1 MMAATD
7 RVVLDPL
14 PFQLELAS
22 LKQTLHVRPGGQ
34 AEQEL
39 HRLVDIAQSIA
50 QPKAIYKLAFID
62 AKEDQAVLLDGIRF
76 TSRVLR
82 VNLDTAQRVFA
93 YVATSGRELE
103 AWADAQEDSLARFWA
118 DSINQ
123 AVLGAALKSFREHLT
138 AQFAVNQLSG
148 MNPGSLA
155 DWPLREQRPLFSL
168 LGDVQAAIGVSL
180 TPSLLMTPTKS
191 VSGILFPS
199 EETFAS
205 CQLCPREAC
214 PNRRAAYD
222 PALFG
227 RKYAKAGNQ
236 KREAG

>member
-1 MMAATD
+1 MTAATD

-14 PFQLELAS
+14 PFQVDFAALQLS
-22 LKQTLHVRPGGQ
+22 LHIRPAGE
-34 AEQEL
+34 AEADLQ
-39 HRLVDIAQSIA
+39 RMVDVAQSIA
-50 QPKAIYKLAFID
+50 RPKAIYKLAFID

-82 VNLDTAQRVFA
+82 VNLDSAQRVFA

-103 AWADAQEDSLARFWA
+103 AWADAQEDLLARFWA
-118 DSINQ
+118 DAINQ
-123 AVLGAALKSFREHLT
+123 EVLGAALRSFREHLA
-138 AQFAVNQLSG
+138 AQFAVSQLST

-155 DWPLREQRPLFSL
+155 DWPLREQRPLFGL
-168 LGDVQAAIGVSL
+168 LGDVQAAIGVTL

-222 PALFG
+222 PALFE
-227 RKYAKAGNQ
+227 
-236 KREAG
+236 KRYQVTR

>member
-1 MMAATD
+1 MTTATD
-7 RVVLDPL
+7 RVILAPL
-14 PFQLELAS
+14 PFRVDFTA
-22 LKQTLHVRPGGQ
+22 LKQSLHIRPGSEAEADLQRMVDVAQ
-34 AEQEL
+34 A
-39 HRLVDIAQSIA
+39 IAR
-50 QPKAIYKLAFID
+50 PKAIYKLAFID
-62 AKEDQAVLLDGIRF
+62 AKEDQAVLIDGIRF

-103 AWADAQEDSLARFWA
+103 AWAEAQEDLLARFWA
-118 DSINQ
+118 DAINQ
-123 AVLGAALKSFREHLT
+123 AVLGAALRSFREHLT
-138 AQFAVNQLSG
+138 AQFAVSQLSG

-168 LGDVQAAIGVSL
+168 LGDVRAAIGVTL

-205 CQLCPREAC
+205 CQLCPRETC

-222 PALFG
+222 PALFE
-227 RKYAKAGNQ
+227 
-236 KREAG
+236 KRYQVTR

>member
-1 MMAATD
+1 MTAATD

-14 PFQLELAS
+14 PFQVDFTALQQS
-22 LKQTLHVRPGGQ
+22 LHIRQGSE
-34 AEQEL
+34 AEADL
-39 HRLVDIAQSIA
+39 HRMTDVAQSIA
-50 QPKAIYKLAFID
+50 RPKAIYKLAFID

-103 AWADAQEDSLARFWA
+103 AWADAQGDSLARFWA

-138 AQFAVNQLSG
+138 AQFAVSQLSA

-155 DWPLREQRPLFSL
+155 DWPLREQRPLFGL
-168 LGDVQAAIGVSL
+168 LGDVRAAIGVTL

-205 CQLCPREAC
+205 CQLCPRETC

-222 PALFG
+222 AALFG
-227 RKYAKAGNQ
+227 RKYNTLV
-236 KREAG
+236 ES

>member
-1 MMAATD
+1 MTAATD

-14 PFQLELAS
+14 PFQVDFATLRQS
-22 LKQTLHVRPGGQ
+22 LHIRAGSE
-34 AEQEL
+34 AEADL
-39 HRLVDIAQSIA
+39 HRMVDVVQAIAR
-50 QPKAIYKLAFID
+50 PKAIYKLVFID
-62 AKEDQAVLLDGIRF
+62 AKEDQAILLDGIRF

-82 VNLDTAQRVFA
+82 VNLDTAQRVFV

-103 AWADAQEDSLARFWA
+103 AWAEAQGDLLTRFWA
-118 DSINQ
+118 DAINQ
-123 AVLGAALKSFREHLT
+123 AVLKAAMTSFREHLLER
-138 AQFAVNQLSG
+138 FAVEQLSG

-168 LGDVQAAIGVSL
+168 LGDVEATIGVTL

-214 PNRRAAYD
+214 PNRRAPYE
-222 PALFG
+222 PGLFE
-227 RKYAKAGNQ
+227 
-236 KREAG
+236 KRYQVAR

>member
-1 MMAATD
+1 MITATD

-14 PFQLELAS
+14 PFQLEFTS
-22 LKQTLHVRPGGQ
+22 LQQALHIRPGSE
-34 AEQEL
+34 AEQDL
-39 HRLVDIAQSIA
+39 RRLVDIAESIA
-50 QPKAIYKLAFID
+50 RPKAIYKLAFID
-62 AKEDQAVLLDGIRF
+62 TKEDQAVVLDGIRF

-93 YVATSGRELE
+93 YVATSGLELE
-103 AWADAQEDSLARFWA
+103 AWADAQEDFLARFWA

-123 AVLGAALKSFREHLT
+123 AVLGAALKSFREFLT
-138 AQFAVNQLSG
+138 AQFAVSQLSA

-222 PALFG
+222 PMLFE
-227 RKYAKAGNQ
+227 
-236 KREAG
+236 KRYQGAH

>member
-1 MMAATD
+1 MMIATE
-7 RVVLDPL
+7 RVILDPL
-14 PFQLELAS
+14 AFQVELTTLQQA
-22 LKQTLHVRPGGQ
+22 LHVRPDSE
-34 AEQEL
+34 AEADL
-39 HRLVDIAQSIA
+39 HRMVEAAQSLA
-50 QPKAIYKLAFID
+50 RPKAVYKLAFID
-62 AKEDQAVLLDGIRF
+62 AKEDQAVVLDGIRF

-103 AWADAQEDSLARFWA
+103 TWADAQEDFLARFWA
-118 DSINQ
+118 DAINQ
-123 AVLGAALKSFREHLT
+123 AVLGAALKSFREYLT
-138 AQFAVNQLSG
+138 AQFAVSQLSA

-155 DWPLREQRPLFSL
+155 DWPLREQRPLFGL
-168 LGDVQAAIGVSL
+168 LGDVQAAIGVTL

-222 PALFG
+222 PELF
-227 RKYAKAGNQ
+227 AKRYQ
-236 KREAG
+236 VTR